1 MSGFAVMCSFCRF
14 PGVFVLHDFFL
25 DLLYILEQEQRLALV
40 QDGGFHL
47 FLEEWVYHTFYD
59 ISYLLPYL
67 LNLITWVIVRAAGLY
82 GGDTSATFALKSTF
96 GIRSSIA
103 PFSFALMYGYDSIQ
117 SF

>member
-1 MSGFAVMCSFCRF
+1 MSGFAVMCSFCHF

-25 DLLYILEQEQRLALV
+25 DLLYILEQEQRLPLV

-47 FLEEWVYHTFYD
+47 FLEEWVYHAFYD

-82 GGDTSATFALKSTF
+82 TCHFRFEINLW
-96 GIRSSIA
+96 SSVVYRTL
-103 PFSFALMYGYDSIQ
+103 SFCTHVWI
-117 SF
+117 